1 MGRDLGG
8 SHILAVLNNVSVNM
22 SSTDRVH
29 AFHSF
34 QYVPR
39 IGTGRPSGNLFLIF

>member
-39 IGTGRPSGNLFLIF
+39 IGTGRPSGNLFVIF